1 MTVVITAKL
10 SLAVRLIDTTTGK
23 ELAENDVHFL
33 KDGKYVHPIRKGEGL
48 YVFVNM
54 SREDFPMQIDARGYD
69 PADIE
74 VDFDALDPRLPMAD
88 IFLMP
93 SEKNRVGG
101 SVLTICGTL
110 SKLEYIEAVNLNSPI
125 CLFQSL
131 QDKKGV
137 YSMNL
142 LPVRAGGG
150 CLLDTMKYALAS
162 ETCERYDVFDVK
174 QQTAPLGIVIREPL
188 AEEHKLNDKIFR
200 IVYGRAGPK
209 GAFVLKV
216 RDEADSLPY
225 LLHFKA
231 GKNEYFRKIDFGQER
246 GEIDLLKDAVKQK
259 PPARKDK
266 VEDE

>member
-1 MTVVITAKL
+1 MITAKL

-23 ELAENDVHFL
+23 ELTETDVTFL
-33 KDGKYVHPIRKGEGL
+33 KDGRFVHPMRKGDGV

-54 SREDFPMQIDARGYD
+54 SREDFPMQINARGFD

-101 SVLTICGTL
+101 SVISISGTL
-110 SKLEYIEAVNLNSPI
+110 SKLEYIEAVYLDSPI
-125 CLFQSL
+125 CLFHSS

-137 YSMNL
+137 FSMNL
-142 LPVRAGGG
+142 LPVRSGGG
-150 CLLDTMKYALAS
+150 CMLDTMKYAIAS
-162 ETCERYDVFDVK
+162 ETGERYDVFEVK
-174 QQTAPLGIVIREPL
+174 QQNAPLSIILKEPL

-209 GAFVLKV
+209 GAYVLKV

-231 GKNEYFRKIDFGQER
+231 GKYEYFRKIDFGQER
-246 GEIDLLKDAVKQK
+246 GEIDLLKDAIKLK
-259 PPARKDK
+259 PPTGKEESKD
-266 VEDE
+266 E